1 MIRRNIRSNL
11 QEARVRL
18 NLRLDPRPLDYDPSV
33 QIDERLAPPAVA
45 LDVETAEWAPR
56 APEPVPRPGTVAFV
70 DGAQHIEARVL
81 ADDGERLVYG
91 AFASYAVGAAICEQG
106 RVTTRLGAP
115 RRALTLSDGAREDDV
130 ELVCGGL
137 RLRYVAAPSSEAGAE
152 APARELHRL
161 RQDAER
167 DLGHELTEEGVP
179 LVIADGPLRFQRRP
193 KGHVVGVV
201 KTMHTLYVDLPKLGC
216 LAGLRPGERS
226 PVFLIERDRP
236 AYSWF
241 VRLADGGPSDHALSG
256 IVRIETMADGVS
268 LEETI
273 ELADLTAGLLPCFA
287 GPPYWDARAPQNLVP
302 IAGLERQLRRTL
314 GDAAFVRRAIE
325 TYLMKEVR
333 A

>member
-1 MIRRNIRSNL
+1 M
-11 QEARVRL
+11 RL
-18 NLRLDPRPLDYDPSV
+18 NLRLDPRPVEYDPSIQVDDRLTSPSVDLEVEASEWSPRRAGHV
-33 QIDERLAPPAVA
+33 QR
-45 LDVETAEWAPR
+45 
-56 APEPVPRPGTVAFV
+56 PEVIAFV
-70 DGAQHIEARVL
+70 DGAQHVEARVL

-91 AFASYAVGAAICEQG
+91 AFVAYAVGAAVCEPG
-106 RVTTRLGAP
+106 RVTTRLSPP

-130 ELVCGGL
+130 DIVWGAV
-137 RLRYVAAPSSEAGAE
+137 RLHYVASPCAESGAE

-201 KTMHTLYVDLPKLGC
+201 KSMHTLYVDVGRLGC
-216 LAGLRPGERS
+216 LAALRFGERS

-241 VRLADGGPSDHALSG
+241 VRLETGGPSDHALSG
-256 IVRIETMADGVS
+256 IVRVETMADGVS
-268 LEETI
+268 LEEAV
-273 ELADLTAGLLPCFA
+273 ELADRTAGLLPAFA

-314 GDAAFVRRAIE
+314 GDPAFVRRAIE
-325 TYLMKEVR
+325 TYLTR
-333 A
+333 AANT